1 MAVNK
6 YPPLNRYLGLQFELK
21 VG

>member
-6 YPPLNRYLGLQFELK
+6 YPGKKHWSSQ
-21 VG
+21 